1 MMFKQIFFYIFIVI
15 LLKVIEMIEKSNKIE
30 EKLESFWKKIE
41 KFQVAL
47 NFHWKINK
55 RRLSNKNVALGK
67 KLKK

>member
-1 MMFKQIFFYIFIVI
+1 MFKQIFFYIFIVI

-47 NFHWKINK
+47 TFHWKINNL
-55 RRLSNKNVALGK
+55 RLSNKNVALGK
-67 KLKK
+67 KLKI